1 MGLGLPPMRGII
13 SVTCAALLASASGYY
28 LVLLLA
34 NGSHYKMAGA
44 AMIFVVSLV
53 WFWEDATGL

>member
-1 MGLGLPPMRGII
+1 MRGII